1 LAKSA
6 FSQNP
11 CNSIIPL
18 TCGSST
24 SYTLPTGNGS
34 WSPPTGS
41 WWTTPGNEQVFS
53 YTPASSGPFTI
64 NITNNNYY
72 VDLFLSTSCG
82 SLGWTY
88 IDDIYTT
95 ANNAVILTGGVTY
108 YFLIDDEN
116 TIASSGNITIS
127 CPPPS
132 APPCSTSIPAANTCG
147 NATPICDFN
156 GYCGNTSSSYT
167 VNTWSNLTT
176 EFCGSIE
183 NNSFFSFVAGSAV
196 VSLDVWVN
204 NCTNNDGIQ
213 FMIFSSSGNCSGIVT
228 NYMCENHMYPGYSSI
243 SSSGLTIG
251 NTYYLM
257 VDGWAGDV
265 CDYVIGANST
275 SGILLPVSLNTNAVS
290 ICIGASTTFTASGG
304 DGTYS
309 WAPSLGLNI
318 ASGSTVIATPAVTTT
333 YTVSSNA
340 GNSLCPTA
348 STEQVT
354 VLVDSPSI
362 SDAGLDARICAY
374 DSYTVSG
381 ALASSYSSISWTSN
395 GTGTFTAANT
405 LNPVY
410 TPSSADIGVGSVTLT
425 LTAIG
430 NGACG
435 NATSDMQ
442 LTIYPLPVAGP
453 IWHN

>member
-1 LAKSA
+1 
-6 FSQNP
+6 
-11 CNSIIPL
+11 
-18 TCGSST
+18 
-24 SYTLPTGNGS
+24 
-34 WSPPTGS
+34 
-41 WWTTPGNEQVFS
+41 
-53 YTPASSGPFTI
+53 
-64 NITNNNYY
+64 
-72 VDLFLSTSCG
+72 
-82 SLGWTY
+82 
-88 IDDIYTT
+88 
-95 ANNAVILTGGVTY
+95 
-108 YFLIDDEN
+108 
-116 TIASSGNITIS
+116 
-127 CPPPS
+127 
-132 APPCSTSIPAANTCG
+132 
-147 NATPICDFN
+147 
-156 GYCGNTSSSYT
+156 
-167 VNTWSNLTT
+167 
-176 EFCGSIE
+176 
-183 NNSFFSFVAGSAV
+183 
-196 VSLDVWVN
+196 
-204 NCTNNDGIQ
+204 
-213 FMIFSSSGNCSGIVT
+213 
-228 NYMCENHMYPGYSSI
+228 MYPGYSSI

-290 ICIGASTTFTASGG
+290 ICSGASTTFTASGG